1 MTKEKQSKR
10 HQATEIIQLF
20 REGRSDEA
28 LVLFE
33 KYGFRKE
40 FICFAVTRGID
51 YEDASDLVQK
61 FIIGKFYMKSDS
73 IEHIEYARTWMYM
86 VFRNMINDQ
95 GRVLIKNREVSL
107 DEARDQSYEEAS
119 GEKNQTRSD
128 CVQEQLKIFRDKDQK
143 HAEVMDYIMKGFDV
157 EEVRLTI
164 GRSYGAT
171 RQFMSQCRKKFKPFL
186 ERCLEIDE

>member
-40 FICFAVTRGID
+40 FIGFAVIRGID

-61 FIIGKFYMKSDS
+61 FIIDKLCMKSDS

-95 GRVLIKNREVSL
+95 GRVLTKNREVSL

-119 GEKNQTRSD
+119 VEKTQTKSD
-128 CVQEQLKIFRDKDQK
+128 CVQEQLKIFRDKEPK
-143 HAEVMDYIMKGFDV
+143 HAEVVDYILKDFDV

>member
-1 MTKEKQSKR
+1 MRKEKQSKR

-61 FIIGKFYMKSDS
+61 FIIDKLYMKSDS

-143 HAEVMDYIMKGFDV
+143 HAEVLDYIMKGFDV

>member
-51 YEDASDLVQK
+51 FEDASDLVQK
-61 FIIGKFYMKSDS
+61 FIIDKLCMKSDS

-95 GRVLIKNREVSL
+95 GIDQNVSISSLHKKIKKETNTCFYISWSL
-107 DEARDQSYEEAS
+107 
-119 GEKNQTRSD
+119 
-128 CVQEQLKIFRDKDQK
+128 
-143 HAEVMDYIMKGFDV
+143 
-157 EEVRLTI
+157 
-164 GRSYGAT
+164 
-171 RQFMSQCRKKFKPFL
+171 
-186 ERCLEIDE
+186 

>member
-40 FICFAVTRGID
+40 FIGFAVIRGID

-61 FIIGKFYMKSDS
+61 FIIDKLCMKSDS

-86 VFRNMINDQ
+86 VLRNMINDQ
-95 GRVLIKNREVSL
+95 GRVLTKNREVSL
-107 DEARDQSYEEAS
+107 DEARDQSYEEATV
-119 GEKNQTRSD
+119 EKTQTKSD
-128 CVQEQLKIFRDKDQK
+128 CVQEQLKIFRDKEPK
-143 HAEVMDYIMKGFDV
+143 HAEVVDYILKDFDV

-186 ERCLEIDE
+186 ERCLKIDE

>member
-1 MTKEKQSKR
+1 MRKEKQSKR

-61 FIIGKFYMKSDS
+61 FIIDKNIPSTVPSSFTKIQNTATAGISKLLK
-73 IEHIEYARTWMYM
+73 
-86 VFRNMINDQ
+86 
-95 GRVLIKNREVSL
+95 LI
-107 DEARDQSYEEAS
+107 
-119 GEKNQTRSD
+119 
-128 CVQEQLKIFRDKDQK
+128 
-143 HAEVMDYIMKGFDV
+143 
-157 EEVRLTI
+157 
-164 GRSYGAT
+164 
-171 RQFMSQCRKKFKPFL
+171 
-186 ERCLEIDE
+186 

>member
-61 FIIGKFYMKSDS
+61 FIIDKLYMKSDS

-107 DEARDQSYEEAS
+107 DEARDQSYEEALV
-119 GEKNQTRSD
+119 EKNQTRSD
-128 CVQEQLKIFRDKDQK
+128 CVQEQLKIFRDKEPK
-143 HAEVMDYIMKGFDV
+143 HAEVVDYILKGFDV

-164 GRSYGAT
+164 GRSYAAT

>member
-40 FICFAVTRGID
+40 FIGFAVIRGID

-61 FIIGKFYMKSDS
+61 FIIDKLCMKSDS

-95 GRVLIKNREVSL
+95 GRVLTKNREVSL
-107 DEARDQSYEEAS
+107 DEARDQSYEEATV
-119 GEKNQTRSD
+119 EKTQTKSD
-128 CVQEQLKIFRDKDQK
+128 CVQEQLKIFRDKEQK
-143 HAEVMDYIMKGFDV
+143 HAEVVDYILKGFDV

-164 GRSYGAT
+164 GRSYAAT

>member
-40 FICFAVTRGID
+40 FIGFAVIRGID

-61 FIIGKFYMKSDS
+61 FIIDKLFMKSDS
-73 IEHIEYARTWMYM
+73 IEQIEYARTWMYM

-95 GRVLIKNREVSL
+95 GRVLTKNREVSL
-107 DEARDQSYEEAS
+107 DEARDQSYEEATV
-119 GEKNQTRSD
+119 EKTQTKSD
-128 CVQEQLKIFRDKDQK
+128 CVQEQLKIFRDKEPK
-143 HAEVMDYIMKGFDV
+143 HAEVVDYILKDFDV

-186 ERCLEIDE
+186 KRCLEIDE

>member
-20 REGRSDEA
+20 RGGRSDDA

-61 FIIGKFYMKSDS
+61 FIIGKLYMKSDS

-95 GRVLIKNREVSL
+95 GRVLTKNREVSL
-107 DEARDQSYEEAS
+107 DEARDQSYEEVLV
-119 GEKNQTRSD
+119 EKNQTRSD
-128 CVQEQLKIFRDKDQK
+128 CVQVQLKIFRDKEPK
-143 HAEVMDYIMKGFDV
+143 HAEVVDYILKGFDV

-164 GRSYGAT
+164 GRSYAAT

>member
-40 FICFAVTRGID
+40 FIGFAVIRGID

-61 FIIGKFYMKSDS
+61 FIIDKLCMKSDS

-95 GRVLIKNREVSL
+95 GRVLTKNREVSL

-119 GEKNQTRSD
+119 VEKIQTKSD
-128 CVQEQLKIFRDKDQK
+128 CVQEQLKIFRDKEPK
-143 HAEVMDYIMKGFDV
+143 HAEVVDYILKDFDV

>member
-61 FIIGKFYMKSDS
+61 FIIGKLYMKSDS

-119 GEKNQTRSD
+119 VDKSQTKSD
-128 CVQEQLKIFRDKDQK
+128 CVQEQLKIFRDKEPK
-143 HAEVMDYIMKGFDV
+143 HAEVVDYILKGFDV

-164 GRSYGAT
+164 GRSYAAT

>member
-28 LVLFE
+28 LGLFE

-61 FIIGKFYMKSDS
+61 FIIDKLCMKSDS

-95 GRVLIKNREVSL
+95 GRVLTKNREVSL
-107 DEARDQSYEEAS
+107 DEARDQSYEEVLV
-119 GEKNQTRSD
+119 EKNQTRSD
-128 CVQEQLKIFRDKDQK
+128 CVQEQLKIFRDKEPK
-143 HAEVMDYIMKGFDV
+143 HAEVVDYILKGFDV

-164 GRSYGAT
+164 GRSYAAT